1 MKRNL
6 FFLLIS
12 MAFLFVA
19 CGPTQDQ
26 AVAHNDAI
34 VADQKALLNL
44 EDELLD
50 LVFDANADFA
60 TVTAKHQEYNNMIAT
75 LLDKYEKMPAFDDQD
90 IFRLAMLDFVKSFK
104 GISENQF
111 KTFIDI
117 ISSVT
122 EENQDE
128 VQGQIESLATEIDN
142 LEAKTLEVFLK
153 KQEEFASQY
162 GFTLQ

>member
-1 MKRNL
+1 MKQTFILL
-6 FFLLIS
+6 FVS

-26 AVAHNDAI
+26 AVKHNDAI
-34 VADQKALLNL
+34 VADQKALLNV

-50 LVFDANADFA
+50 LVFDASADFSE
-60 TVTAKHQEYNNMIAT
+60 VTAKHQEYNTMIAT
-75 LLDKYEKMPAFDDQD
+75 LLDKYEKMAAFDDQD
-90 IFRLAMLDFVKSFK
+90 IFRLAMIDFVKSFK

-122 EENQDE
+122 EENQYE
-128 VQGQIESLATEIDN
+128 VQGQIEALATEIDD

-153 KQEEFASQY
+153 KQEEFATQY
-162 GFTLQ
+162 GFTLM